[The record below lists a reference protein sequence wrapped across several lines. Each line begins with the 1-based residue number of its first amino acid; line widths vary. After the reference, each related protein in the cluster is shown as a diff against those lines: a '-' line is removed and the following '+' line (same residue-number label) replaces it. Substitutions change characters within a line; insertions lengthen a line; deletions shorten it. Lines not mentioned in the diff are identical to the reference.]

1 MQIKI
6 KRLDKTLPLPKY
18 HTDGAAAFD
27 FYARESGVIEPKT
40 IKQIPTNLIIATPPG
55 FMMLIASRSSL
66 GVKKGLML
74 SNCVGILDSDYCGP
88 KDEILLSLHNFT
100 DKPIT
105 VERGERLAQGI
116 IIKIEQAD
124 WNEVE
129 EMDMPTRGGFGSTGK

>member
-6 KRLDKTLPLPKY
+6 KRLDKSLPLPEY

-27 FYARESGVIEPKT
+27 FYARESTTIQSKT
-40 IKQIPTNLIIATPPG
+40 IAQIPSNLIIATPPG
-55 FMMLIASRSSL
+55 YMMLIAARSSL

-74 SNCVGILDSDYCGP
+74 SNSIGILDSDYCGP
-88 KDEILLSLHNFT
+88 NDEILLSLYNFS
-100 DKPIT
+100 DKPAV

-116 IIKIEQAD
+116 IIKIERAE

-129 EMDMPTRGGFGSTGK
+129 KTDTPSRGGFGSTGR